1 MLDLFDLDP
10 KDRLISQLLLSQGII
25 KSHQLQDALSHS
37 KQSLFFSLAEV
48 VIGKGLISLEALEDL
63 LVDYCQKLRLGELA
77 LAKGLITEA
86 QLEIAL
92 AMQAE
97 EGRSRIGEIFVE
109 LHFATASQIEALL
122 QIQQHC
128 RETAAIA

>member
-25 KSHQLQDALSHS
+25 KAHQLQDALTHAR
-37 KQSLFFSLAEV
+37 QSVFFSLAEV
-48 VIGKGLISLEALEDL
+48 VIGRGLISLEALENL

-77 LAKGLITEA
+77 LAKGLITEV

-92 AMQAE
+92 ALQSQDVNA
-97 EGRSRIGEIFVE
+97 RIGEIFIE
-109 LHFATASQIEALL
+109 LHFATREQIGALL
-122 QIQQHC
+122 EIQRHC

>member
-10 KDRLISQLLLSQGII
+10 KDRLISQLMLSQGII
-25 KSHQLQDALSHS
+25 TTPQLQEALSQS
-37 KQSLFFSLAEV
+37 KQSVFFSLAEV
-48 VIGKGLISLEALEDL
+48 VIGTGLISLQSLENL

-86 QLEIAL
+86 QLQIAL
-92 AMQAE
+92 AMQAD
-97 EGRSRIGEIFVE
+97 EGRTRIGEIFVE
-109 LHFATASQIEALL
+109 LHFATPAQIEALL